1 MPDITQWVRNELYE
15 NSDNAYKNFHS
26 SLVPGISNIMGVRV
40 PKLREIAKKVAKNDY
55 KAFIENVNI
64 EIYEELM
71 IWGIV
76 LGYIKLSCEERKKEL
91 EQFIPHINNWAICDC
106 SCATCKFMR
115 EFPRV
120 WFPFVKGYLTSTR
133 EYEVRFAVVCLLD
146 FFINEEYID
155 QVLELLLQIHHNA
168 YYVKMA
174 VAWAI
179 SICYIKFPKKT
190 EKLFEENLLDDFIHN
205 KSIQKIRESYRVPK
219 ESKERLQKMR
229 RK

>member
-1 MPDITQWVRNELYE
+1 MPDITQWVRSELHE
-15 NSDNAYKNFHS
+15 NCDKAYKNFHS
-26 SLVPGISNIMGVRV
+26 SLIPGISNIMGVRV

-55 KAFIENVNI
+55 NAFIANVNI

-71 IWGIV
+71 IWGMV
-76 LGYIKLSCEERKKEL
+76 LGYIKLSYEERKKEL

-106 SCATCKFMR
+106 SCATYKFMR

-120 WFPFVKGYLTSTR
+120 WFPFVKSYLTSTQ

-155 QVLELLLQIHHNA
+155 QVLELLLQVHHEA

-179 SICYIKFPKKT
+179 SICYIKFPEKT

-205 KSIQKIRESYRVPK
+205 KSIQKIKESYRVPK